1 MSNFLHRKIS
11 PTYRVALTQPW
22 AFWQMKSWTSSKLA
36 LCCSIRSERTERN
49 THVLIAKFNAI
60 WLFNRSLL
68 EYFFSNPIFFLNIST
83 NTLVKFQKKLNSY
96 FVRKNPSR
104 QIVTKVKTV
113 FMEFRICKK
122 KNGKYSTNWVSRRNF
137 HVSKITW
144 SQSFQWR
151 TIVFKFTS
159 FNLTFKKWSL

>member
-1 MSNFLHRKIS
+1 
-11 PTYRVALTQPW
+11 
-22 AFWQMKSWTSSKLA
+22 MKSWTSSKLA

-122 KNGKYSTNWVSRRNF
+122 KKMENTVLIGFRGEIFMSQKSRDLKVSNEEQLF
-137 HVSKITW
+137 SNSPVLI
-144 SQSFQWR
+144 
-151 TIVFKFTS
+151 
-159 FNLTFKKWSL
+159 